1 MAKKAKK
8 GNGKAK
14 GAAKPEQPKLEPKP
28 KAKPKGQAPDLDAL
42 RKPVLD
48 ANAGLTKAET
58 EAKALVERGL
68 ELITQAKGAYREAVA
83 AGDIVDR
90 GDGIKVDIFSCCD
103 HRGKRGPGG
112 CSFPGSQ

>member
-14 GAAKPEQPKLEPKP
+14 VAAKVEPKP
-28 KAKPKGQAPDLDAL
+28 KAKPTGEAPDLDTL

-48 ANAGLTKAET
+48 ADAGLTKAES

-68 ELITQAKGAYREAVA
+68 ELITQAKGAYRGPLEPA
-83 AGDIVDR
+83 AKPAAR
-90 GDGIKVDIFSCCD
+90 
-103 HRGKRGPGG
+103 PE
-112 CSFPGSQ
+112 